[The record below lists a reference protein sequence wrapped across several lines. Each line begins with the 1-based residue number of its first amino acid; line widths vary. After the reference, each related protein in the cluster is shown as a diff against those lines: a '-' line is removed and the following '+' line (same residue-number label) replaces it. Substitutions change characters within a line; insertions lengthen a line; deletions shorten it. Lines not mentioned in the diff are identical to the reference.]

1 MAKDKLGSVVLKT
14 DRFPPKK
21 TIGRFL
27 IMSKS
32 LMNPGDLAR
41 SYFWAWFI
49 AGCVK
54 TCYPTNII
62 MIEFLTNLNQTACS
76 WYKMYNIQI
85 FFRAGVEEL
94 YLWGFFFRHLQDTRS
109 DDSNRLWPNGS
120 CSECKLWFISLW
132 PILGWPTRLH
142 FRSENIHRHQQQS
155 LPWSAEKQP
164 IDLYWVGF
172 GISCCNV
179 VFDLLGHLCKRTAAP
194 CLY

>member
-62 MIEFLTNLNQTACS
+62 MIEFLTSLNQTACS
-76 WYKMYNIQI
+76 
-85 FFRAGVEEL
+85 
-94 YLWGFFFRHLQDTRS
+94 
-109 DDSNRLWPNGS
+109 
-120 CSECKLWFISLW
+120 
-132 PILGWPTRLH
+132 
-142 FRSENIHRHQQQS
+142 
-155 LPWSAEKQP
+155 
-164 IDLYWVGF
+164 
-172 GISCCNV
+172 
-179 VFDLLGHLCKRTAAP
+179 
-194 CLY
+194 